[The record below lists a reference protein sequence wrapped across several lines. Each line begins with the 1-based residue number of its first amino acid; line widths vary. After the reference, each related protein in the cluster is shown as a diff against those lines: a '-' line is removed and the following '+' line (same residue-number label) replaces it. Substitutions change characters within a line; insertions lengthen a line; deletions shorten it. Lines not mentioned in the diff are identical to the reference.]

1 MRRNGKERGNEK
13 REMENG
19 KWEMGMKWDEFGLGD
34 FYLLTWDLGF

>member
-13 REMENG
+13 R
-19 KWEMGMKWDEFGLGD
+19 EMGMKWDEFGLGD